1 MEEIL
6 NSIIEAIIKMD
17 SPEYV
22 SALRT
27 IGQIC
32 HEKADVLTNLQSI
45 QNQFNAAKN
54 SIDRC
59 NERLKEL
66 VNK

>member
-1 MEEIL
+1 MEKNL
-6 NSIIEAIIKMD
+6 NMIIEAIVKMD

-32 HEKADVLTNLQSI
+32 HEKADVLTNLQAI
-45 QNQFNAAKN
+45 QNQFNAAQS
-54 SIDRC
+54 SIERC